1 MTTTS
6 NYTNT
11 INPTETTVPQL
22 GAFLQAHNEIEYI
35 LPPLVGIMI
44 TNRFQ
49 LRGATALL
57 VNLTVAGFVRQI
69 IEQIKEQTE
78 TIPVIDTEQT
88 TISQPVTTVASDD
101 SPTYT
106 IVHSVP
112 GRIRLRIPKV
122 ASDPNYVRRLEQ
134 LLTAD
139 FHVLGVRINT
149 AAASVAIQYQADG
162 MSDWELGMRLMTI
175 IQEADTDKEE
185 IPQPEA
191 NSESPETPE
200 ETE

>member
-6 NYTNT
+6 SYTNS
-11 INPTETTVPQL
+11 INPTQTTVPQL
-22 GAFLQAHNEIEYI
+22 GAFLQTHNEIEYI
-35 LPPLVGIMI
+35 LPALVGMMI
-44 TNRFQ
+44 TNRFK

-69 IEQIKEQTE
+69 IEQLKEQTV
-78 TIPVIDTEQT
+78 TVSVIDTEQT

-122 ASDPNYVRRLEQ
+122 ASEPNYVRRLEQ

-139 FHVLGVRINT
+139 CHVLGVRINT
-149 AAASVAIQYQADG
+149 AAASVAIQYQAEG
-162 MSDWELGMRLMTI
+162 MSDWELGMRLISI
-175 IQEADTDKEE
+175 IQEADFDEEE
-185 IPQPEA
+185 IP
-191 NSESPETPE
+191 E
-200 ETE
+200 E

>member
-1 MTTTS
+1 MATTS

-11 INPTETTVPQL
+11 INQTETTVPQL

-44 TNRFQ
+44 TTRFK

-69 IEQIKEQTE
+69 IEQLKEQTE

-88 TISQPVTTVASDD
+88 NISQPVTTVASDD

-139 FHVLGVRINT
+139 SHVLGVRINT
-149 AAASVAIQYQADG
+149 AAASIAIQYQADG
-162 MSDWELGMRLMTI
+162 MSDWELGMLLMNI
-175 IQEADTDKEE
+175 IQEADCDEEE
-185 IPQPEA
+185 IPEA
-191 NSESPETPE
+191 
-200 ETE
+200 

>member
-6 NYTNT
+6 SYTNT
-11 INPTETTVPQL
+11 INSTETTFPQL

-35 LPPLVGIMI
+35 LPPLVGIII
-44 TNRFQ
+44 TNRFK

-69 IEQIKEQTE
+69 IEQLKEQTV

-88 TISQPVTTVASDD
+88 TIPQPVTTVASDD

-139 FHVLGVRINT
+139 SHVLGVRINT

-175 IQEADTDKEE
+175 IQEADTDEQE

-200 ETE
+200 ETD